1 MLSRCDLIKGA
12 AVALLTLSTQGAWAQ
27 ETKMNLF
34 KIVTIKDE
42 IIIGLSPE
50 ELQALGGNDASAVAH
65 ALAQKGDLTVW
76 QYNVHRGQNGEM
88 QQAPTAK
95 IGLLG
100 QRLAPRR
107 ALHHALPDHAASVTR
122 EKRAGGEAAGSHI
135 QRRRADVPS
144 QSRRPAPAG
153 RGIRESAARNSRSS
167 AGCGRRVAA
176 RSGPSSNPAPARRAP
191 ARRRRYRARARPG
204 SAATRPDAGSR

>member
-12 AVALLTLSTQGAWAQ
+12 AVALLSLSVQGAWAQ

-34 KIVTIKDE
+34 KIVTVKDE
-42 IIIGLSPE
+42 IIIGLSPD

-95 IGLLG
+95 IGLL
-100 QRLAPRR
+100 AN
-107 ALHHALPDHAASVTR
+107 ASL
-122 EKRAGGEAAGSHI
+122 
-135 QRRRADVPS
+135 
-144 QSRRPAPAG
+144 
-153 RGIRESAARNSRSS
+153 
-167 AGCGRRVAA
+167 RVE
-176 RSGPSSNPAPARRAP
+176 PYTTPYQIMPHP
-191 ARRRRYRARARPG
+191 
-204 SAATRPDAGSR
+204 